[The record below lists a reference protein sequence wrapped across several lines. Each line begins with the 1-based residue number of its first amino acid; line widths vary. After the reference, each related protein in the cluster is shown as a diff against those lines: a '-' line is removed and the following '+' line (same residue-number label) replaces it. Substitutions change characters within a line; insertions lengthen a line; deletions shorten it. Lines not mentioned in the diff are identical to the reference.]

1 MTNNEIITNIA
12 NVHLVERLVN
22 RVQGGVF
29 TEDSSDLCQYIY
41 MTLFQMN
48 NERLDSLYS
57 TNKLRYFIVGIITRQ
72 VFSRNSQFYKYHN
85 SWNQRKSQLDESYER
100 IPDGED

>member
-41 MTLFQMN
+41 MALFQMD

-57 TNKLRYFIVGIITRQ
+57 ANKLRYFIVGIITRQ
-72 VFSRNSQFYKYHN
+72 VFSRNSQFYKYH
-85 SWNQRKSQLDESYER
+85 SGWNQRKSPLDESYER
-100 IPDGED
+100 IPGDED

>member
-57 TNKLRYFIVGIITRQ
+57 TNKLRYFIAGIITRQ

-100 IPDGED
+100 IPGDED

>member
-48 NERLDSLYS
+48 NERLESLYS

-85 SWNQRKSQLDESYER
+85 SWNQRKSQLDASYER
-100 IPDGED
+100 IPGDED

>member
-1 MTNNEIITNIA
+1 MTNNEIITDIA

-48 NERLDSLYS
+48 NERLESLYS

-85 SWNQRKSQLDESYER
+85 SWNQRKSQLDASYER
-100 IPDGED
+100 IPGDED

>member
-85 SWNQRKSQLDESYER
+85 SWNQRKSQLDASYER
-100 IPDGED
+100 IPGDED

>member
-85 SWNQRKSQLDESYER
+85 SWNQRKSQLDASYER
-100 IPDGED
+100 ISDDED